1 MSQTWMEDLES
12 EDYESNGEADYEAAG
27 DDARSDARRARQQ
40 RIMLERR
47 RMMLERQQREAGLQ
61 RKSGLPRRPMPPP
74 GAARATGPSPSHTIR
89 AIRDLDLDTKVELDS
104 IRRRLEES
112 NRRAS
117 RGTWAAVAGIAT
129 AEIINQFDALDKH
142 PNVSA
147 AILAAPLLLLSPDKQ
162 KSGIEG
168 WLLDPRVIG
177 GAAVV
182 GIVVASRFTSTSN
195 AVNKIQI
202 FPAPPPAL
210 TKAAGTGS
218 LTALAT
224 DRSGN
229 PLSGTQFT
237 WTSSPAGQLTITV
250 GPDSS
255 VANYSLIAGATATS
269 VIITAQAD
277 GKHNFVVVPV
287 NLV

>member
-1 MSQTWMEDLES
+1 MSQTWAEDLES
-12 EDYESNGEADYEAAG
+12 EDYGISGEADYEAVG

-47 RMMLERQQREAGLQ
+47 RMMLDRQQREAGLQ
-61 RKSGLPRRPMPPP
+61 RKSGLPRGPMPPP

-89 AIRDLDLDTKVELDS
+89 AIRDLDLETKVELDS

-182 GIVVASRFTSTSN
+182 GIAVASRFIKASQGVHSITITAPTTATVGSATGSGTISAIALDRNGNFLSGTSFNWTSTN
-195 AVNKIQI
+195 TD
-202 FPAPPPAL
+202 AL
-210 TKAAGTGS
+210 TLTPLQGPSTNYTAAGT
-218 LTALAT
+218 
-224 DRSGN
+224 
-229 PLSGTQFT
+229 
-237 WTSSPAGQLTITV
+237 
-250 GPDSS
+250 
-255 VANYSLIAGATATS
+255 TS
-269 VIITAQAD
+269 VPVLITAQA
-277 GKHNFVVVPV
+277 GGVTGQATVSVVHA
-287 NLV
+287 